1 MSRYGIKHE
10 TESKTYWLFFGW
22 DRPMNTFFAQV
33 EADESEDP
41 DELLLDIG
49 SPFDRLYT
57 QIEKFHDALVQA
69 LQELGIDDFELSME
83 QKCQLLADK
92 DGIGN

>member
-1 MSRYGIKHE
+1 MSRYCVQHTAQSE
-10 TESKTYWLFFGW
+10 QYWISFGW
-22 DRPMNTFFAQV
+22 DFPLDTFFAQV
-33 EADESEDP
+33 EPNSDP
-41 DELLLDIG
+41 DELLLDMG

-57 QIEKFHDALVQA
+57 QIEAFHEALVQQ
-69 LQELGIDDFELSME
+69 LHKLGIDDFSLSME